1 VDNEGVKMSN
11 MPENKSPIATPADV
25 ERQLVHLSKEIDE
38 VHLLLIDVE
47 KEYSVLKA
55 QYEIALARS
64 RMIYAT
70 KSSPTGKNYTVTE
83 REDMALLENEEV
95 HIQMALME
103 ASIKSTR
110 GNMARLKTQV
120 DIARSVGSSV
130 RASMEV

>member
-110 GNMARLKTQV
+110 GNMNRLKTQV

>member
-1 VDNEGVKMSN
+1 MSN
-11 MPENKSPIATPADV
+11 LPENKSPIETPADV

-64 RMIYAT
+64 RMTYAT

-110 GNMARLKTQV
+110 GNMNRLKTQV

>member
-1 VDNEGVKMSN
+1 MSN

-110 GNMARLKTQV
+110 GNMNRLKTQV

>member
-1 VDNEGVKMSN
+1 MSN
-11 MPENKSPIATPADV
+11 LPENKNPVATPADV

>member
-1 VDNEGVKMSN
+1 MSN

>member
-1 VDNEGVKMSN
+1 VDNEGVEMSN
-11 MPENKSPIATPADV
+11 LPENKSPIATPADV

-38 VHLLLIDVE
+38 VHLQLIEVE

-95 HIQMALME
+95 HLQMALMD
-103 ASIKSTR
+103 ATIKSTR
-110 GNMARLKTQV
+110 GNMNRLKTQV

>member
-1 VDNEGVKMSN
+1 MSN
-11 MPENKSPIATPADV
+11 LPENKSPIATPADV

-64 RMIYAT
+64 RMTYAT

-110 GNMARLKTQV
+110 GNMNRLKTQV

>member
-1 VDNEGVKMSN
+1 MSN

-25 ERQLVHLSKEIDE
+25 ERQLVHLSKEIDK